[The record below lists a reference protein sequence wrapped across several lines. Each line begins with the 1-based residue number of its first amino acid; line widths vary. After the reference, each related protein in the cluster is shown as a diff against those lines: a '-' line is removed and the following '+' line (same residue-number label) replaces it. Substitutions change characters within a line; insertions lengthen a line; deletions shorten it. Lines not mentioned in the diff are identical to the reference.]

1 MRENMKFT
9 SYTKRDLLFNTIDI
23 EVRSGGFVEKSNN
36 FVHSFYGQPDFS
48 LYFPVSGS
56 RTLLFL
62 DSTLTLLPGCFYLIP
77 ANVPFSCITEKD
89 FTHCW
94 IAFVSEKLQQIHEF
108 KPYCKVEATPEYI
121 AEFKDFISKIG
132 DMPEPEIR
140 LDSILKA
147 KKLIIPFMLNISDSE
162 AEERSADAD
171 DMTRVIRHID
181 SNLNKNLRIIQLA
194 KLAGMN
200 MIAFSSR
207 FKKAFGLSPKKYIC
221 RARIE
226 KSISLLENPEL
237 TVKEVAYMSGYR
249 NEFLFSRLFKNH
261 AGISPKEYRCKYL
274 K

>member
-1 MRENMKFT
+1 MLKSMKFT

-23 EVRSGGFVEKSNN
+23 EVRSGGFVEKSND
-36 FVHSFYGQPDFS
+36 FAHPFYGHPDFS
-48 LYFPVSGS
+48 FYYPVSGS
-56 RTLLFL
+56 RTLIFL
-62 DSTLTLLPGCFYLIP
+62 DSTLTLVPGCFYLIP
-77 ANVPFSCITEKD
+77 PKVPFSCIAEKD
-89 FTHCW
+89 FTHYW

-121 AEFKDFISKIG
+121 IKIKDFIPKI
-132 DMPEPEIR
+132 DSMPDPETR
-140 LDSILKA
+140 LSSMLEA
-147 KKLIIPFMLNISDSE
+147 KRLIIPFMLSISDSE
-162 AEERSADAD
+162 AEKRSKDTD
-171 DMTRVIRHID
+171 DMSRVIRHID
-181 SNLNKNLRIIQLA
+181 SNLSKNLRIKQLA

-200 MIAFSSR
+200 MIAFSSC
-207 FKKAFGLSPKKYIC
+207 FKKTFGVSPKKYIC